1 MTSYGI
7 PMRQLA
13 QFQNDENQALF
24 AAPRM
29 YWHKKVFGT
38 SAGREGRGSKS
49 VVQPAAD
56 VHQRTFDS
64 GTQLPESD

>member
-1 MTSYGI
+1 MTPYGI

-13 QFQNDENQALF
+13 QFQNDENQAWF
-24 AAPRM
+24 A
-29 YWHKKVFGT
+29 
-38 SAGREGRGSKS
+38 AGREGRGSKS